1 MDPAVLRRCAAD
13 LNRVAEGLSAA
24 SSSIAGAKI
33 SSNAFGM
40 MNSWMVDPITTVS
53 AKSKTL
59 IEDSG
64 KVSAAI
70 GKAADGSAG
79 DFDRAEEMVI
89 STITDI
95 QKELDAQ

>member
-13 LNRVAEGLSAA
+13 LNRVAEGLGAA
-24 SSSIAGAKI
+24 SKSIAGAKI
-33 SSNAFGM
+33 SSDAFGK

-53 AKSKTL
+53 SRSADL
-59 IEDSG
+59 INDSG